1 MGSLKDLGREITNR
15 EFTLERS
22 HLFWLMKGTEDD
34 KEPKFLE
41 YLLNTKQPDA
51 CFTFIISFNPL

>member
-1 MGSLKDLGREITNR
+1 
-15 EFTLERS
+15 
-22 HLFWLMKGTEDD
+22 MKGNEDD